1 MKAVIQSVWPVAL
14 CGLLLGCEGPPP
26 ASEPVLRS
34 VRTMVI
40 DAPTG
45 DRSRTFSGGS
55 ESAQASRL
63 SFKVG
68 GTITSLPVTVGMT
81 LDAGDRVAELD
92 PSPYELQAEQ
102 AQAALVQAEASQR
115 NAEANYERVKGLY
128 ENSNA
133 SLNDLDAARAA
144 AESAAAAVRAGEKAL
159 ELARLNASY
168 TVLRAADDCTVAD
181 VTAEVNENVSA
192 GTPVA
197 VVNCG
202 GGIHVSVDVPE
213 SVIGSIRDG
222 MRASVSFS
230 AIPDRFYEGRV
241 IETGVSS
248 SSSASTFPVTIA
260 IDSPDDSLRAGLA
273 AEVTFA
279 LNRSGAS
286 VYIVPLAA
294 VVNDPSGSYVFVTMP
309 TDTDGQTV
317 IARKPVELGNLT
329 EQGMEIASGLEPG
342 DRVVTAGVSAIR
354 EGQTVLTG
362 PGQ

>member
-1 MKAVIQSVWPVAL
+1 M
-14 CGLLLGCEGPPP
+14 
-26 ASEPVLRS
+26 RS

-40 DAPTG
+40 EAPSG
-45 DRSRTFSGGS
+45 SRSRTFSGGS

-68 GTITSLPVTVGMT
+68 GTITALPVTVGMV

-92 PSPYELQAEQ
+92 SSPFELQAEQ
-102 AQAALVQAEASQR
+102 AQAALVQAEAAQR

-159 ELARLNASY
+159 ELARLNVSY
-168 TVLRAADDCTVAD
+168 TVLRAADDCTIAE

-222 MRASVSFS
+222 MRAAVSFS
-230 AIPDRFYEGRV
+230 AIPNRSYEGTV

-248 SSSASTFPVTIA
+248 STSAATFPVTVA
-260 IDSPDDSLRAGLA
+260 INTPDERLRAGLA

-279 LNRSGAS
+279 IDRGAAPA
-286 VYIVPLAA
+286 YIVPLAS
-294 VVNDPSGSYVFVTMP
+294 VVRDPAGSFVFVTMP
-309 TDTDGQTV
+309 SEVDGEAT
-317 IARKPVELGNLT
+317 IAKKSVQLGNLT
-329 EQGMEIASGLEPG
+329 EQGMEVVSGLEAG
-342 DRVVTAGVSAIR
+342 DQVVTAGVSVIR
-354 EGQTVLTG
+354 EGQVVLTG
-362 PGQ
+362 TAP